1 MSVICS
7 FFYPEKNKLKIVIS
21 DMSNMAC
28 PTPLPLVLRSL
39 SGLSNKSIVPQKRL
53 GT

>member
-1 MSVICS
+1 MSVIFC
-7 FFYPEKNKLKIVIS
+7 FFISENIKLVSVIS
-21 DMSNMAC
+21 DMGNMAC